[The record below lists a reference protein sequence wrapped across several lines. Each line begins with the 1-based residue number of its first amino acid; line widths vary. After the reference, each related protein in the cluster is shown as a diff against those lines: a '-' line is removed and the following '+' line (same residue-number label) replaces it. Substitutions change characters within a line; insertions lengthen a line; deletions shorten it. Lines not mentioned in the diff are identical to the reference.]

1 MDAIPTL
8 GQINIYIGILN
19 PEASHYTIIIH
30 LYYLVQLIEHPILQ
44 IPNFNFPS
52 LTLFLPGKK
61 LTLTTRYG
69 QNQPI

>member
-30 LYYLVQLIEHPILQ
+30 LYIGKFSVLVFTQKTGIAIMP
-44 IPNFNFPS
+44 F
-52 LTLFLPGKK
+52 
-61 LTLTTRYG
+61 YY
-69 QNQPI
+69 

>member
-30 LYYLVQLIEHPILQ
+30 LYIGKFSVLVLTQKTGIAIMPLLLSLYLIFMPINLFVQKYKNNL
-44 IPNFNFPS
+44 
-52 LTLFLPGKK
+52 
-61 LTLTTRYG
+61 
-69 QNQPI
+69 